1 MIFQTQQQSYNC
13 KSSLVLVTE
22 LSEKSESEVDV
33 ANILNKACHS
43 WKRQVFVLLI
53 WLEMEAFNLFKIQNI
68 YVFFKK

>member
-43 WKRQVFVLLI
+43 WKRQVFARLI
-53 WLEMEAFNLFKIQNI
+53 WLEMEVFNLFKIQNI

>member
-33 ANILNKACHS
+33 ANNLNKACHS